1 MYPRSNRHIAGTDGI
16 VFAGCWLVPRHA
28 IGTPLPA
35 FRDTNGTPLL
45 RSLCLASVL
54 NRFTGH
60 EASLALRSRNA
71 FSQRQE
77 LFRKSMLSRT
87 PLFKSVAASH
97 RGWIVAAYALPGKRM
112 ACRRQQASQPASQ
125 PASLPAKF
133 SPLRAAQWMLW
144 SSRCWTSMPRRVLR
158 RPGSPRTLVLF
169 TEVGQHHPRS
179 NSHGHELLEQ

>member
-1 MYPRSNRHIAGTDGI
+1 MTMYPRSNRHIAGTDGI

-35 FRDTNGTPLL
+35 LRDTNGTPLL

-77 LFRKSMLSRT
+77 LLRKSMLSRT

-112 ACRRQQASQPASQ
+112 ACRRQQASQPDSQ
-125 PASLPAKF
+125 LACQVFPAQSGPMDAVELAVLDQHAKA
-133 SPLRAAQWMLW
+133 RAQ
-144 SSRCWTSMPRRVLR
+144 T
-158 RPGSPRTLVLF
+158 PGITPYARAIHR
-169 TEVGQHHPRS
+169 GRS
-179 NSHGHELLEQ
+179 APSAEQ